1 MPRIRLKNKNYIKT
15 ERVIKPPVW
24 QKMNFW
30 LIIILVYVVWIYGL
44 RRPVYQHLYGKP
56 AELPSEQMIETWEDV
71 ADQDWQE
78 TTVNGYKIRYMV
90 RKKYSVIGRIVYVD
104 WYRNLIGTWYRSA
117 MGKGVYLYDGV
128 IPVDVSVIHG
138 ATAAEDNWRKFKFSH
153 EYRMLV
159 TKRDV
164 RKNAIFKN
172 DEVINNHTIPASE
185 NILRALK
192 IVKIGE
198 PVYIEGYLIDWK
210 GTGKYGDFHIETAA
224 TPGELHKDKYGGA
237 LIAIKCRQFFVTKIT
252 FGGYSFE

>member
-56 AELPSEQMIETWEDV
+56 AEPLPEQMVETWEDIT
-71 ADQDWQE
+71 DQDWQE

-138 ATAAEDNWRKFKFSH
+138 ATAAENNWRKLKFSH
-153 EYRMLV
+153 EYRLLWSGYDPKNNPV
-159 TKRDV
+159 YNRDEI
-164 RKNAIFKN
+164 N
-172 DEVINNHTIPASE
+172 NNHTIPASE

-198 PVYIEGYLIDWK
+198 PVYIEGYLVDWT
-210 GTGKYGDFHIETAA
+210 GTGKYADFKINTALTA
-224 TPGELHKDKYGGA
+224 GEIAKEKAGG
-237 LIAIKCRQFFVTKIT
+237 LLTGLCRQLFITKIS
-252 FGGYSFE
+252 FGGYTFE